1 MSSYAHKMHSKACFF
16 SQPLKKVKIMELFDI
31 FFYAQSSNSTLC
43 LALQEHSNIDQWDI
57 LIHREIQINIKC
69 APLSFLI

>member
-1 MSSYAHKMHSKACFF
+1 
-16 SQPLKKVKIMELFDI
+16 MELFDI

-69 APLSFLI
+69 APLSFLILTH